1 MNEIGFT
8 PYEHRQMRFLE
19 LHERNGFTLKLYSVV
34 FGDSDFDMARFV
46 TGLEIATSEVPTA
59 DASNGR
65 PGVGFAILHQ
75 GNAMDYVVLG
85 WWDREN
91 ELPLR
96 VFVRESEVWRPA
108 GTNESLCVW
117 DLEIVWFERNAYLQ
131 SILCDRG
138 ASIENYLEAREIS

>member
-1 MNEIGFT
+1 MNELGYT
-8 PYEHRQMRFLE
+8 PYEQRQIRFLE
-19 LHERNGFTLKLYSVV
+19 LRERNGCTLKLYSVV

-46 TGLEIATSEVPTA
+46 TGLEIATSEIPTA
-59 DASNGR
+59 DASIGR

-75 GNAMDYVVLG
+75 GNTVDYVVVA

-96 VFVRESEVWRPA
+96 VFVRESEAWRPA
-108 GTNESLCVW
+108 GSSESFCVW

-138 ASIENYLEAREIS
+138 ASIVNYLDAHEIS